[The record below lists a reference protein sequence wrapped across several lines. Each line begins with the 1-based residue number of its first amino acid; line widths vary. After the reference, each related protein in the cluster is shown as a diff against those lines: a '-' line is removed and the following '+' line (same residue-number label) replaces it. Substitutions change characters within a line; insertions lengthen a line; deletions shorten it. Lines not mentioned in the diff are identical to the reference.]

1 LGAGA
6 RAKQALHDALHAV
19 GVDVVRYRSTVFPH
33 LRRREL
39 LVEQAIDVVLDVGA
53 NDGGYGRELR
63 RDGFARRI
71 VSFEPLSGAYTS
83 LADAAEADPQWAC
96 NNVAVG
102 REDGE
107 ALIHVAG
114 NAMSSSLLPM
124 GDRHA
129 AAAPESRYVGSEQI
143 HIVRL
148 DTLRPQILGESDRVF
163 LKIDVQGLELAV
175 LDGAPETLRQV
186 RALELELSLFPLYEG
201 EPAVD
206 DVLRRLDHEGFNLL
220 SFHGGFREPAGQ
232 LLQVD
237 GLFVRR

>member
-1 LGAGA
+1 LGAAA

-19 GVDVVRYRSTVFPH
+19 GVDVVRYRGTVFPH

-39 LVEQAIDVVLDVGA
+39 LVEQAIDVALDVGA

-63 RDGFARRI
+63 RDGFGGRI
-71 VSFEPLSGAYTS
+71 VSFEPLSGAYAS
-83 LADAAEADPQWAC
+83 LAGAAAADPRWEC

-102 REDGE
+102 REDGD
-107 ALIHVAG
+107 ASIHVAG
-114 NAMSSSLLPM
+114 NAISSSLLPM
-124 GDRHA
+124 GDRHV
-129 AAAPESRYVGSEQI
+129 AAAPESRYVGREQVR
-143 HIVRL
+143 IVRL
-148 DTLRPQILGESDRVF
+148 DTLRPQILGEADRVF

-201 EPAVD
+201 EPAVG
-206 DVLRRLDHEGFNLL
+206 DVLRRLDDEGFNLL